1 MDKGTVNLREA
12 IGNPGKAEAIERE
25 IEGIRQN
32 LDDLVTELDHRRH
45 QLNPMV
51 LIGHHPLVVAAAGVV
66 LLGAVTGGVGL
77 FRTRQRKAK
86 RIFYSWGARGKRM
99 GQAIGR
105 LAREPAAAV
114 PDAPSIGKRLFAVGV
129 SAAVAVVA
137 GRMARRFIRRM
148 P

>member
-25 IEGIRQN
+25 I
-32 LDDLVTELDHRRH
+32 DHRRH